1 MSPQTSGA
9 AETREFQAETRQLL
23 DLMIHS
29 IYSNP
34 DTFLREVISNSSD
47 ALDKLRLAA
56 LQDSSLGVDTSDLH
70 IELVPDAAA
79 RTLTIRDNGIGMS
92 RDEVVDLIGTLAK
105 SGTGQMR
112 EALAAARAAQESGE
126 VSEQATADLIGQFG
140 IGFYSTFMVA
150 DTVTLITRKAGES
163 TGTRWTSSGED
174 TYTIEEAPDAPQG
187 TSVILQLKPAGGDAA
202 LPDYTEEHTL
212 RRVVR
217 TYSDFIAWPIRM
229 DVERPAPEPEEGAAD
244 GESGDAPAG
253 GTITETVTLNSQK
266 ALWTRP
272 KSEVTDEEYAE
283 FYRHISHAWDEPLET
298 ITLKA
303 EGTFEY
309 QALLFL
315 PTQVPFDLF
324 SPDTKRGVQLYVRRV
339 FIMDDCEE
347 LVPPFLRFVKGI
359 VDAQDLS
366 LNVSREILQQDRQI
380 RAIRKRL
387 VRRVLQTIE
396 QIKKDRPED
405 FRTFWTNF
413 GAVLKEGLIA
423 DVDARDQLLEVAT
436 FASTRPAA
444 TDGSD
449 GSASADSADGAD
461 SDSSADSADS
471 TDSTDSTD
479 SAAAAGTTIAEYI
492 ERMVEGQEEI
502 YYLTGTSRAAVEN
515 SPHLEAF
522 RARGVE
528 VLVLTDPVDEVWV
541 DAVGEVDGKRLRS
554 VAKGDVDL
562 SGIGTAAQEQEDQ
575 PDAAEFT
582 DLLTWLGEE
591 LEDEVKQVRL
601 SHRLTES
608 AACMVGDEFD
618 MTPQLEA
625 MYRASGMEMPT
636 SKRILEL
643 NPTHPLVERLRARHA
658 EDPSAADL
666 KDTARLISGAAV
678 LAEGGTLSDPAAF
691 AKLLVD
697 RI

>member
-1 MSPQTSGA
+1 MDVAMSQHTGN

-56 LQDSSLGVDTSDLH
+56 LQDSTLDVDTSDLH
-70 IELVPDAAA
+70 IELIPDEQA
-79 RTLTIRDNGIGMS
+79 RSLVIRDNGIGMS
-92 RDEVVDLIGTLAK
+92 REEVVDLIGTLAK

-112 EALAAARAAQESGE
+112 EALSAARAAQESGE
-126 VSEQATADLIGQFG
+126 ISEQATADLIGQFG

-150 DTVTLITRKAGES
+150 DSVTLVTRKAGES
-163 TGTRWTSSGED
+163 AGTRWVSSGED
-174 TYTIEEAPDAPQG
+174 TYTIEEDADAPQG

-202 LPDYTEEHTL
+202 LPDYADENTL

-229 DVERPAPEPEEGAAD
+229 EVERPAPESEGD
-244 GESGDAPAG
+244 TGDHDEANDPSAENS
-253 GTITETVTLNSQK
+253 ITETVTLNSQK

-272 KSEVTDEEYAE
+272 KSEVSDEEYAE

-315 PTQVPFDLF
+315 PSQVPFDLF
-324 SPDTKRGVQLYVRRV
+324 SPDVKRGVQLYVRRV

-387 VRRVLQTIE
+387 VKRVLQAIE
-396 QIKKDRPED
+396 QVKRDRPEE
-405 FRTFWTNF
+405 FRSFWANF

-423 DVDARDQLLEVAT
+423 DVDARDQLLAVST
-436 FASTRPAA
+436 FASTRPAVE
-444 TDGSD
+444 
-449 GSASADSADGAD
+449 SADGAEGA
-461 SDSSADSADS
+461 ADAE
-471 TDSTDSTD
+471 
-479 SAAAAGTTIAEYI
+479 AGTTIAEYI
-492 ERMVEGQEEI
+492 SRMVDGQEEI
-502 YYLTGTSRAAVEN
+502 YYLTGTSRAAVES

-541 DAVGEVDGKRLRS
+541 DAVGEVEGKRLRS

-562 SGIGTAAQEQEDQ
+562 SGIGADTQEGEDQ

-625 MYRASGMEMPT
+625 MYRASGMELPT

-643 NPTHPLVERLRARHA
+643 NPSHPLVERLRRQHA
-658 EDPSAADL
+658 EDPSADGLAE
-666 KDTARLISGAAV
+666 TARLISGAAV
-678 LAEGGTLSDPAAF
+678 LAEGGTLADPAAF